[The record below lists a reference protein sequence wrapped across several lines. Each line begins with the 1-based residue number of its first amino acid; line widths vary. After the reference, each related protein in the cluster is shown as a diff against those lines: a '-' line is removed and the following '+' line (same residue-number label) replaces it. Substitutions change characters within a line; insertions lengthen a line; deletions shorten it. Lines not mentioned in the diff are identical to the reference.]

1 MPINKKVP
9 WLLCYDVADPKR
21 LQRVH
26 RIISKNSTTFQ
37 YSVYFTHG
45 TRREILQ
52 IIEQT
57 EPLIDPGKDDLRVYP
72 VLTTAKH
79 YHFGRSMIADGIY
92 LFH

>member
-1 MPINKKVP
+1 MMPINKKVP
-9 WLLCYDVADPKR
+9 WLLCYDIADPKR

-57 EPLIDPGKDDLRVYP
+57 EPLIDPGKDDYV
-72 VLTTAKH
+72 
-79 YHFGRSMIADGIY
+79 SGIDDS
-92 LFH
+92 

>member
-9 WLLCYDVADPKR
+9 WLLCYDIAGPKR

-57 EPLIDPGKDDLRVYP
+57 ELLIDPGKDDLRVYP
-72 VLTTAKH
+72 VLTTAKNF
-79 YHFGRSMIADGIY
+79 HFGRSMIADGVY
-92 LFH
+92 FFH